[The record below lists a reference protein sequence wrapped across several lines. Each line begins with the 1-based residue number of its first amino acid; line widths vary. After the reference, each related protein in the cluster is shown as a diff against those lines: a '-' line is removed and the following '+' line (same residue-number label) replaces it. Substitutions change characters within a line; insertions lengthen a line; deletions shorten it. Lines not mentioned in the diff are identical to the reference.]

1 MTDLDGDGK
10 VSAWESNLCRIC
22 LVATMAVVFGDKV
35 VNGV

>member
-1 MTDLDGDGK
+1 MADLDNDGK
-10 VSAWESNLCRIC
+10 ISAWESNLCRIC